1 MAYEALI
8 RDATFTKA
16 RTQELISYSKGGG
29 GATAECD
36 AALLEVLFQA
46 GASLN
51 AKAQSG
57 RSPLGEA
64 VRLRELETCRLLVA
78 ARADINAHLPGEE
91 SLLHVALPLP

>member
-1 MAYEALI
+1 M
-8 RDATFTKA
+8 
-16 RTQELISYSKGGG
+16 
-29 GATAECD
+29 
-36 AALLEVLFQA
+36 LFQA

-51 AKAQSG
+51 AKAQSGLHNPNPTPKPNPKPHPPPLNPTPTPTPNPSQAQSG

-91 SLLHVALPLP
+91 SLLHVA